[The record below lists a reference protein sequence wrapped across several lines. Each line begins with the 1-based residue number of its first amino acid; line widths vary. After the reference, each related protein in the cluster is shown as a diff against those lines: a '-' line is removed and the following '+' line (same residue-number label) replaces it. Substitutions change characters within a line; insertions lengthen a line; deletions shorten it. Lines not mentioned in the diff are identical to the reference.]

1 MLLRSLVLRYQRASA
16 GSSPESRSAGCGNSL
31 TLSTPSS
38 GQFLGMPDCLQ
49 ILERIFWSDNLKAS
63 CREQQFAKL
72 CGVNE
77 GLKGASDIGIS

>member
-1 MLLRSLVLRYQRASA
+1 MQNNYSKQ
-16 GSSPESRSAGCGNSL
+16 
-31 TLSTPSS
+31 
-38 GQFLGMPDCLQ
+38 QFVNTAEKNCLKPGKICKIIILMDCLQ